1 MNGDVMAW
9 TLEGTYFEN
18 CSCDTICPC
27 TWSGLTAPATHDRCQ
42 AMLAFHIDRGDIEG
56 VDVGGL
62 TFAMVV
68 DSPPVMSDGG
78 WKLGVVMDG
87 AADRGTGGRAR
98 AGARRRARGSPAMLG
113 PLIGEM
119 LGIEQAPAEWR
130 QSDGTFT
137 VRFGDL
143 IDVEVKTYMSGALA
157 EPVQLVNVFHP
168 ANTTLTVSPATKSKV
183 DVFGITLRRHRH
195 QRLQRAVRLVGV
207 TAPAAPVERPALR
220 LTPTIVMLG
229 ARRRWHGPASSR
241 TPATWATASAPWACR
256 SASSCRCGR

>member
-1 MNGDVMAW
+1 MSQNCDRGLAMAW

-27 TWSGLTAPATHDRCQ
+27 TWSAFAAKATRDRCL

-56 VDVGGL
+56 VDVSGL
-62 TFAMVV
+62 TFALVV

-87 AADRGTGGRAR
+87 AATDQQ
-98 AGARRRARGSPAMLG
+98 AGALGRVLGGELGGTPAMLG

-119 LGIEQAPAEWR
+119 AGIEQAPVEWH
-130 QSDGTFT
+130 QSGDTFT

-143 IDVEVKTYMSGALA
+143 IDVEVKSHLSGALS

-183 DVFGITLRRHRH
+183 DVFGIRFDGT
-195 QRLQRAVRLVGV
+195 G
-207 TAPAAPVERPALR
+207 TSGFNAPFA
-220 LTPTIVMLG
+220 
-229 ARRRWHGPASSR
+229 W
-241 TPATWATASAPWACR
+241 SA
-256 SASSCRCGR
+256 